1 MHRGGEVGRQRGE
14 EMREREKGSVPL
26 LWHRHKGIPSARLSP
41 PTCLLSPRLAPRHTR
56 VHTHSCLHG
65 QSRNGLT
72 RKKGQRVGDAETLR
86 ERRETGWGLWR
97 STFRVWHW
105 RAWRT
110 RGRGKGVKTVVSG
123 RYSSGFASSQD
134 MIITFMTLWSMN
146 TVYLPLTFFFFKP
159 LVFHRGAI
167 QQFLQ
172 PVDQDGTFTQSRSKS
187 LPAVQMYCVVG
198 TGILPRYEV
207 CHCGP
212 APLQRSDEYS
222 AIEWDGFIPRCLTHL
237 LI

>member
-1 MHRGGEVGRQRGE
+1 MHRGGEVG
-14 EMREREKGSVPL
+14 REKGSVPL

-86 ERRETGWGLWR
+86 ERREMGWGLWR

-134 MIITFMTLWSMN
+134 MIITFMIHEHCVPSSDFFFFFLNLWSSTEGQFSSSCNLLIRTGRSHRVGVKVCLLFKCTVLLALEYCPVMRSATVDRLHYKGQMN
-146 TVYLPLTFFFFKP
+146 TVPLNGI
-159 LVFHRGAI
+159 VS
-167 QQFLQ
+167 FL
-172 PVDQDGTFTQSRSKS
+172 
-187 LPAVQMYCVVG
+187 A
-198 TGILPRYEV
+198 
-207 CHCGP
+207 
-212 APLQRSDEYS
+212 A
-222 AIEWDGFIPRCLTHL
+222 
-237 LI
+237 

>member
-14 EMREREKGSVPL
+14 ERREREKGSVSL

-86 ERRETGWGLWR
+86 ERREMGWGLWR

-110 RGRGKGVKTVVSG
+110 RGRGKWVKTVVSG

-146 TVYLPLTFFFFKP
+146 TVYLPLTFFFF
-159 LVFHRGAI
+159 LNLWSSTEG
-167 QQFLQ
+167 QF
-172 PVDQDGTFTQSRSKS
+172 SSS
-187 LPAVQMYCVVG
+187 CN
-198 TGILPRYEV
+198 
-207 CHCGP
+207 
-212 APLQRSDEYS
+212 
-222 AIEWDGFIPRCLTHL
+222 L
-237 LI
+237 LIRTGRSHRVGVKVCLLFKCTVLLALEYCPVMRSATVDRLHYKGQMNTVPLNGMVSFLAA